1 MLLNY
6 ELLNFYIRMY
16 FAVLFSWSRIAID
29 YMEKNWLQPWWHSM
43 VEGSKCLPKN
53 VKNKKQKKKKSER
66 SEDFHDLKAQINEGT
81 DMLGM
86 MMTECQHLIR

>member
-1 MLLNY
+1 
-6 ELLNFYIRMY
+6 
-16 FAVLFSWSRIAID
+16 
-29 YMEKNWLQPWWHSM
+29 M

-53 VKNKKQKKKKSER
+53 VKNKKQKKKSER